1 MKKNDEKKLNTEQQQ
16 MDNLVA
22 LKEENDTLFSQLTN
36 KNEEY
41 MVKLDK
47 RLTEANYP
55 DDEKTRVFNDMLKEI
70 VSQQSAGVTARKLYG
85 TVTER
90 SVEIVEGPQQETEG
104 QVQRS
109 ENWKLYVDGALML
122 GGMFALITGLSA
134 LFGNE
139 SNTTGMGIITLLL
152 NFIVGG
158 FVILAITKNAP
169 VQGVKGSL
177 LRYILVSVVAMFGW
191 IIVMTGSMA
200 LIPQSLNPLMPPAV
214 NLIIGAAA
222 FAGKWYF
229 KRKYKVKGTLF

>member
-1 MKKNDEKKLNTEQQQ
+1 MKKNEEKKVNAEQQRVN
-16 MDNLVA
+16 NLVA
-22 LKEENDTLFSQLTN
+22 LKEENTTLFAQLTN

-47 RLTEANYP
+47 RLKEVNYP
-55 DDEKTRVFNDMLKEI
+55 DDDRTRVLNEMLTTI
-70 VSQQSAGVTARKLYG
+70 VPQQASGVTARKLYG

-90 SVEIVEGPQQETEG
+90 SVEIVEGPQQAVDGKVE
-104 QVQRS
+104 RS
-109 ENWKLYVDGALML
+109 EDWKLYVDGALML

-134 LFGNE
+134 LFGNGAN
-139 SNTTGMGIITLLL
+139 STGMGIITLLL

-169 VQGVKGSL
+169 AQGVKGSL

-200 LIPQSLNPLMPPAV
+200 IIPTSINIVLPGIV
-214 NLIIGAAA
+214 NLIIGALA

-229 KRKYKVKGTLF
+229 KRKYHVKGTLF

>member
-1 MKKNDEKKLNTEQQQ
+1 MKKNEEKKVTAEQEV
-16 MDNLVA
+16 DNLVA
-22 LKEENDTLFSQLTN
+22 LKEENTALFSQLTS
-36 KNEEY
+36 KNEDY

-47 RLTEANYP
+47 RLKEVNHP
-55 DDEKTRVFNDMLKEI
+55 DDQRTRVLNDMLKNI
-70 VSQQSAGVTARKLYG
+70 VSQQASGVTARKLYG

-90 SVEIVEGPQQETEG
+90 SVEIVEGPQQAVDGKVE
-104 QVQRS
+104 RS
-109 ENWKLYVDGALML
+109 EDWKLYVDGGLML

-139 SNTTGMGIITLLL
+139 ASSTGMGIITLLL

-169 VQGVKGSL
+169 TQGVKGSL

-191 IIVMTGSMA
+191 IVVMTGSMA
-200 LIPQSLNPLMPPAV
+200 IIPTSINVILPGIV
-214 NLIIGAAA
+214 NLVIGALA

-229 KRKYKVKGTLF
+229 KRRYNVKGTLF

>member
-1 MKKNDEKKLNTEQQQ
+1 MKKNEEKKVNAEQEK
-16 MDNLVA
+16 MDNLTA
-22 LKEENDTLFSQLTN
+22 LKEENTALYAQLTN
-36 KNEEY
+36 KNEDY
-41 MVKLDK
+41 MAKLDK
-47 RLTEANYP
+47 RLIEANYP
-55 DDEKTRVFNDMLKEI
+55 DDDKTRVFNDMLNAI

-90 SVEIVEGPQQETEG
+90 YVEIVEGPQQTVDGKVE
-104 QVQRS
+104 RS
-109 ENWKLYVDGALML
+109 EDWKLYVDGALML

-134 LFGNE
+134 LFGNGAN
-139 SNTTGMGIITLLL
+139 STGMGIITLLL

-169 VQGVKGSL
+169 TQGVKGSL

-200 LIPQSLNPLMPPAV
+200 IIPPAINIV
-214 NLIIGAAA
+214 LPGIANLIIGAVA

-229 KRKYKVKGTLF
+229 KRKYNVKGTLF

>member
-1 MKKNDEKKLNTEQQQ
+1 MKKSGEKKVNAEQEK
-16 MDNLVA
+16 MDNLTA
-22 LKEENDTLFSQLTN
+22 LKEENTTLYAQLTN
-36 KNEEY
+36 KNEDY
-41 MVKLDK
+41 MAKLDK
-47 RLTEANYP
+47 RLIEANYP
-55 DDEKTRVFNDMLKEI
+55 DDDKTRVFNEMLNAI

-90 SVEIVEGPQQETEG
+90 FIEIVEGPKTAVDGTVE
-104 QVQRS
+104 RS
-109 ENWKLYVDGALML
+109 EDWKLYVDGALML

-134 LFGNE
+134 LFGDG
-139 SNTTGMGIITLLL
+139 SNSTGMGIITLLL

-169 VQGVKGSL
+169 AQGVKGSL
-177 LRYILVSVVAMFGW
+177 LRYILVSVIAMFGW

-200 LIPQSLNPLMPPAV
+200 ILPPAINIVLPGIV

-229 KRKYKVKGTLF
+229 KRKYNVKGTLF

>member
-1 MKKNDEKKLNTEQQQ
+1 MKKNEEKKVNAEQEV
-16 MDNLVA
+16 DNLVV
-22 LKEENDTLFSQLTN
+22 LKEENTALFSQLTN
-36 KNEEY
+36 KNEDY
-41 MVKLDK
+41 MAKLDK
-47 RLTEANYP
+47 RLLEANYP
-55 DDEKTRVFNDMLKEI
+55 DDDKTRVFNDMLNAI
-70 VSQQSAGVTARKLYG
+70 VTQQSAGVTARKLYG

-90 SVEIVEGPQQETEG
+90 SIEIVEGPQQAVDGKVE
-104 QVQRS
+104 RS
-109 ENWKLYVDGALML
+109 EDWKLYVDGALML

-134 LFGNE
+134 LFGNGAN
-139 SNTTGMGIITLLL
+139 STGMGIITLLL

-169 VQGVKGSL
+169 TQGVKGSL

-200 LIPQSLNPLMPPAV
+200 IIPPAINVVLPGIV

-229 KRKYKVKGTLF
+229 KRKYHVKGTLF